1 MVIKA
6 LDTIE
11 KSQENGGMRN
21 QSPITIDLSHLK
33 ILIKTI
39 LMKMI
44 LMTKMISNLLELH
57 TTKRSIQLS
66 SGAIMVASM
75 EVTMAS
81 IEVIMASM
89 EVIMASITD
98 KRMDITCLSLLTNLI
113 EEVKMLIHTRSGST
127 LSHICPKILL
137 RCKLS
142 NSGILSLLPVPSGVP
157 FFS

>member
-81 IEVIMASM
+81 M

>member
-81 IEVIMASM
+81 M

-98 KRMDITCLSLLTNLI
+98 KRTDITCLSLLTNLI